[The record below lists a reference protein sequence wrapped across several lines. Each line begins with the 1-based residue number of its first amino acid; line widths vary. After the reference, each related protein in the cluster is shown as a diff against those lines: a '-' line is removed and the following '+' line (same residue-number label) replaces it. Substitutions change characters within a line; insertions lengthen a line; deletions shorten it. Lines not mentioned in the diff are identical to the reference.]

1 MIKII
6 VYFRAFY
13 RFWTSMEKNTT
24 RLKFILSNYNS
35 SSIRNK
41 TQCDVTPKL
50 ISFLAPKYF
59 IHLIPQQFSIC
70 HPFAD
75 TFNITEC
82 PQNKFKQVSKNVLL
96 LSLLQ
101 TLQLSSLSED
111 LNFLKQRRH
120 KFCLHLLTLFHR
132 YSEISRIKAAPW
144 LLWMM
149 SFCIPPHLRLS
160 S

>member
-1 MIKII
+1 
-6 VYFRAFY
+6 
-13 RFWTSMEKNTT
+13 MEKNTT

-35 SSIRNK
+35 SSIWNK

-50 ISFLAPKYF
+50 ISFLAQKYF

-70 HPFAD
+70 HSFAD

-82 PQNKFKQVSKNVLL
+82 PQNKFKQVSASHNIPKNVLL

-132 YSEISRIKAAPW
+132 YSEISRIKVAP
-144 LLWMM
+144 
-149 SFCIPPHLRLS
+149 
-160 S
+160 